1 MSMVENVRNAMVY
14 TTVRLVFISIPLFF
28 GLVEV
33 CTALVTL
40 LYFLHSAG
48 SGRNV
53 PRRRARSFINTK
65 NTGTRIST

>member
-1 MSMVENVRNAMVY
+1 MSIAENVRNVMVFM
-14 TTVRLVFISIPLFF
+14 TVRLVFMSFPFF

-33 CTALVTL
+33 CTALVTI

-65 NTGTRIST
+65 KTGTRIST